1 MRVSNYEIT
10 KQRVQKEFLKYDQ
23 EEMIRKFSLKADEN
37 YLYLKMLNRPYR
49 ISRLT
54 GLAEWSEDD
63 FESCVEAGFNDALTI
78 YDLLCDSKPYCR
90 ASGKFVNLKSLS
102 SLQSGSKK
110 LGDGLFKDA
119 ELFDHKES
127 LLSTACEKM
136 GGMRGGKGDV
146 SYDLP
151 LFEFLPCRI
160 EFWNSDEEFPASFQM
175 FFDGNV
181 LDFIR
186 YETVWY
192 AVMYL
197 WDRLEQE
204 MRSESW
210 NMKR

>member
-10 KQRVQKEFLKYDQ
+10 KRRVQKEFLKYDQ
-23 EEMIRKFSLKADEN
+23 EEMIRKFSLKADAN
-37 YLYLKMLNRPYR
+37 YLYLKMLNRSYR
-49 ISRLT
+49 ISRMT

-63 FESCVEAGFNDALTI
+63 FQSCTEADFNEAMTL
-78 YDLLCDSKPYCR
+78 YDLLCDSKPHCR
-90 ASGKFVNLKSLS
+90 ASGKFVNLGSLS

-119 ELFDHKES
+119 ELFDHKEAM
-127 LLSTACEKM
+127 LRVACEKM
-136 GGMRGGKGDV
+136 GGILGGKGDV

-160 EFWNSDEEFPASFQM
+160 QFWSSDEEFPASFQV
-175 FFDGNV
+175 FFDENV

-197 WDRLEQE
+197 WDRLAQE
-204 MRSESW
+204 MGSEP
-210 NMKR
+210 